1 MVTKLVKNKLAV
13 VNVISSLQKNPALVL
28 DDRYPLSPDDF
39 PERFHKIIF
48 AAIDHLAHNGVKH
61 IDEIVV
67 DDYLA
72 QYPSQHKV
80 FTENGGIEYLQK
92 ASEISEESNYEY
104 YFTLLKKYS
113 LLSKLQEQG
122 FDISKYYCPD
132 DLHIDTVQK
141 AQDELD
147 KSSLDQII
155 DYYDVKVAQLRSEYC
170 SDNDVIECHISKGMR
185 ELKEELAQS
194 PAWGLPMNSSKMTTI
209 CHGRR
214 LKKLYLKSIPSGG
227 GKAVTN
233 STRIPTMNRGWTT
246 VGDIKVG
253 DELIGSN
260 GKATKVLAVYPQ
272 PSKKQVYIVH
282 FSDGRQV
289 ECCEDHLWSVYSRKS
304 DKMRTLSTR
313 ELFAD
318 VASHAGGYKD
328 TTGNNCG
335 WRLRI
340 PFVKPVE
347 YEPRSYFIP
356 PYVMGLLLGDGCFRI
371 SQKNRVLYYSSED
384 SWLPSQIAKIMGWTM
399 YKRNSLNYSYY
410 FKTDPSVV
418 YSNVHIDELLS
429 EYPDLINTHSHTKFI
444 PKDYL
449 IGSIQQRME
458 LLRGLLDTDGTISCP
473 QKGRVSFST
482 TSTQMAKGI
491 IELCQS
497 LGMRATL
504 GTDGRTKYKSGVC
517 YTVHISCSRSQKPDL
532 FNLPRKK
539 QVAIEYSQNK
549 SRELVFD
556 NHGITKIEATDRY
569 EDMTCF
575 TVDSD
580 DALFCV
586 GDYVLTHNTR
596 VSMSDAC
603 RLAIPQ
609 YYDPDKKRWVKT
621 KCSEKVLFITTEL
634 EMQEIQ
640 TLLWAYVACVPE
652 DHITDNKYEP
662 GEEARVK
669 KAIDIIEESNFRAVY
684 ISNFDMA
691 DIESIIKRHKIQYG
705 TEYVFFDYLYSS
717 SKSFTEMSSKAKG
730 FKLREDQNLMV
741 FAEKLKSLCNK
752 YDVHIDTST
761 QTNDDWKNAK
771 NPDQSVIRGAKSI
784 ADKVD
789 IGYVALEPTD
799 RDKEA
804 IRKIMPQLGLAFNEE
819 PNLVYHV
826 YKVRRGKINHVKV
839 FIHFNYGTLRTTDM
853 FVTDRDYKLLDIK
866 GTNIEILLEQTDLT
880 EEAEKQKPATWGSF
894 TW

>member
-170 SDNDVIECHISKGMR
+170 SDNDVIECHISKGMD

-214 LKKLYLKSIPSGG
+214 LKKLYLKSMGSGL
-227 GKAVTN
+227 GK
-233 STRIPTMNRGWTT
+233 TRI
-246 VGDIKVG
+246 
-253 DELIGSN
+253 
-260 GKATKVLAVYPQ
+260 
-272 PSKKQVYIVH
+272 
-282 FSDGRQV
+282 
-289 ECCEDHLWSVYSRKS
+289 
-304 DKMRTLSTR
+304 
-313 ELFAD
+313 
-318 VASHAGGYKD
+318 
-328 TTGNNCG
+328 
-335 WRLRI
+335 
-340 PFVKPVE
+340 
-347 YEPRSYFIP
+347 
-356 PYVMGLLLGDGCFRI
+356 
-371 SQKNRVLYYSSED
+371 
-384 SWLPSQIAKIMGWTM
+384 
-399 YKRNSLNYSYY
+399 
-410 FKTDPSVV
+410 
-418 YSNVHIDELLS
+418 
-429 EYPDLINTHSHTKFI
+429 
-444 PKDYL
+444 
-449 IGSIQQRME
+449 
-458 LLRGLLDTDGTISCP
+458 
-473 QKGRVSFST
+473 
-482 TSTQMAKGI
+482 
-491 IELCQS
+491 
-497 LGMRATL
+497 
-504 GTDGRTKYKSGVC
+504 
-517 YTVHISCSRSQKPDL
+517 
-532 FNLPRKK
+532 
-539 QVAIEYSQNK
+539 
-549 SRELVFD
+549 
-556 NHGITKIEATDRY
+556 
-569 EDMTCF
+569 
-575 TVDSD
+575 
-580 DALFCV
+580 
-586 GDYVLTHNTR
+586 
-596 VSMSDAC
+596 SMSDAC

-609 YYDPDKKRWVKT
+609 YYDPEKKRWVKT
-621 KCSEKVLFITTEL
+621 KCNESVLFITTEL
-634 EMQEIQ
+634 EMPEIQ
-640 TLLWAYVACVPE
+640 TMLWAYIACVPE
-652 DHITDNKYEP
+652 DHITDNKYES
-662 GEEARVK
+662 GEEVRVK
-669 KAIDIIEESNFRAVY
+669 KAIEIIKASNFRAVY

-717 SKSFTEMSSKAKG
+717 SKSFTEMASKARG
-730 FKLREDQNLMV
+730 FKLREDQSLMV
-741 FAEKLKSLCNK
+741 FSEKLKSLCNK
-752 YDVHIDTST
+752 YNIHIDTST
-761 QTNDDWKNAK
+761 QTNDDWKTAK

-789 IGYVALEPTD
+789 IGYIGLEPTD

-880 EEAEKQKPATWGSF
+880 EEAEKQKPTTWGTF